1 VGVVRDLEQG
11 ISRQPHPGSVER
23 LAVALGLSPADSS
36 VLAVAD
42 DGLAD
47 ASGGFG
53 GVLRLQVLGSLVVW
67 RDGARVPLGGGKQRA
82 VLGLLAVHPG
92 VVVSLEAVGEVLWG
106 GELPSMAVAMIQ
118 SHVSRLLSSDL
129 ILARLWPVPAE
140 LEEYSPAVP
149 VAVLAPPMRDQA
161 HNLKAP
167 PVFGQLL

>member
-1 VGVVRDLEQG
+1 M
-11 ISRQPHPGSVER
+11 
-23 LAVALGLSPADSS
+23 
-36 VLAVAD
+36 
-42 DGLAD
+42 
-47 ASGGFG
+47 
-53 GVLRLQVLGSLVVW
+53 
-67 RDGARVPLGGGKQRA
+67 
-82 VLGLLAVHPG
+82 LGLLAVHPG